1 MSGMVEKRRLL
12 IPGGVGY
19 LGARLVQALAGDYEV
34 FVTYRNLSPAR
45 ECWLKQTPGIHA
57 VRFDAASQKEFP
69 FEAPFDAAINFAM
82 PGADEAQRDPAES
95 HRQVVQIAQ
104 NLVSLAARGMLPR
117 LIHFST
123 FRVYGTDADRELY
136 TETDEPRPQHP
147 YAQNHLACERTLQ
160 ETAWDALFI
169 LRPTNIVAAPAHCD
183 LGPQSNLLF
192 LSLCRQVA
200 QTGTIRL
207 ENDGLSYRDF
217 ICFDDMLA
225 AVRLLLSSP
234 APACPLLNLS
244 AASASRLDTFAE
256 LIRRAAAGITE
267 APPKTAFGTRT
278 DAWRHPFVVS
288 NKRMRD
294 LGWNPQLDFA
304 SEISRTLSFFAN
316 LS

>member
-1 MSGMVEKRRLL
+1 MVEKRRLL
-12 IPGGVGY
+12 IPGGAGY
-19 LGARLVQALAGDYEV
+19 LGARLAQALAGDYEV
-34 FVTYRNLSPAR
+34 FVTCRNLSPAR
-45 ECWLKQTPGIHA
+45 ERWLKQTPGIHA
-57 VRFDAASQKEFP
+57 VQFDAASQKEFS
-69 FEAPFDAAINFAM
+69 FEVPFDAAINLAM

-95 HRQVVQIAQ
+95 HRQAVQITQ

-123 FRVYGTDADRELY
+123 FRVYGTDAGREFY

-147 YAQNHLACERTLQ
+147 YAQNHLACERMLR
-160 ETAWDALFI
+160 ETAWGALFI

-200 QTGTIRL
+200 QMGTIRL

-234 APACPLLNLS
+234 APVCPVLNLS

-256 LIRRAAAGITE
+256 LIRRAAAGITGA
-267 APPKTAFGTRT
+267 APEIVFGTRT

-288 NKRMRD
+288 NKRMWN
-294 LGWNPQLDFA
+294 LGWNPQLDFT
-304 SEISRTLSFFAN
+304 SEIGRTLSFFAH